1 MQTII
6 INIMNQ
12 FGYFGIALLIAI
24 ENIFPPIPSEV
35 ILTFGGFMTTFTN
48 MKIWGVILSATIGSV
63 SGALVLYAL
72 GRWLNPERLERWLN
86 GRLGKILHL
95 KKEDI
100 QRAEKWFDR
109 RGKLTVFFCRFIP
122 IVRSLIS
129 IPAGMARMSMGAFL
143 LLTALGTAIWNVVLV
158 YLGAFF
164 GASWETAAGYMN
176 TYSMVAAVVFAVLA
190 IVLGVIYYKKRI
202 KNKMKSD
209 AAVESVDKEDE

>member
-1 MQTII
+1 MQGII

-12 FGYFGIALLIAI
+12 FGYWGIALLIAI

-35 ILTFGGFMTTFTN
+35 ILTFGGFMTTYTN

-63 SGALVLYAL
+63 LGAVVLYGL
-72 GRWLNPERLERWLN
+72 GRWLNPERLERWLD
-86 GRLGKILHL
+86 GRIGKVLHL
-95 KKEDI
+95 KKQDI
-100 QRAEKWFDR
+100 QRAEKWFAR

-129 IPAGMARMSMGAFL
+129 IPAGMARMNISAFL
-143 LLTALGTAIWNVVLV
+143 LLTALGTAIWNIVLV

-176 TYSMVAAVVFAVLA
+176 TYSLIAAVIFAVCA
-190 IVLGVIYYKKRI
+190 VILGLVFYHKRI
-202 KNKMKSD
+202 KNKAKL
-209 AAVESVDKEDE
+209 EKTDEPADSEEK